1 MNPMTTANGFFAMS
15 RQIKTVLLYLVVSLS
30 WNTVV
35 SADMISNDNKYLLNN
50 EEYIEALDL
59 IEACCY
65 QFGEEYRAQGGLV
78 ANQNYRFPLKDG
90 RELIMIMEDFG
101 AHTYWYRLFISG
113 PQTDLYMIELNVPP
127 IDDISW
133 YPYVFGGGERIFN
146 PTFNLETEELVAW
159 DFGGAGEL
167 LIRLTY
173 QYVGG
178 TGTDFKLKKLE
189 EDNIDDD
196 LSEYNVEINY

>member
-15 RQIKTVLLYLVVSLS
+15 RKIKTVLLYLVVSLS

-35 SADMISNDNKYLLNN
+35 SADMVSNDNKYLLNQ
-50 EEYIEALDL
+50 EEYMEAIDR

-65 QFGEEYRAQGGLV
+65 QFYEGYKTQGGLV
-78 ANQNYRFPLKDG
+78 ADQNYRFPLKDG

-113 PQTDLYMIELNVPP
+113 PETDLYMVELNVPP

-159 DFGGAGEL
+159 DFGRSGQL
-167 LIRLTY
+167 MINVTY
-173 QYVGG
+173 QYVGFPYA
-178 TGTDFKLKKLE
+178 DFKLVKLK

>member
-15 RQIKTVLLYLVVSLS
+15 RKIKTVLLYLVVSLS

-35 SADMISNDNKYLLNN
+35 SADMVRNDDKYLLNN

-90 RELIMIMEDFG
+90 RELLMIMEDYG
-101 AHTYWYRLFISG
+101 AHTFWYRLFVSG
-113 PQTDLYMIELNVPP
+113 SNSNLYMALLDVPP
-127 IDDISW
+127 QEDMSW
-133 YPYVFGGGERIFN
+133 YTYLNGHRIFN
-146 PTFNLETEELVAW
+146 PTFDLEKQQLVAW
-159 DFGGAGEL
+159 NFGRSGQL
-167 LIRLTY
+167 KIRLTY
-173 QYVGG
+173 DYVGD
-178 TGTDFKLKKLE
+178 TGAGFKLKKLE